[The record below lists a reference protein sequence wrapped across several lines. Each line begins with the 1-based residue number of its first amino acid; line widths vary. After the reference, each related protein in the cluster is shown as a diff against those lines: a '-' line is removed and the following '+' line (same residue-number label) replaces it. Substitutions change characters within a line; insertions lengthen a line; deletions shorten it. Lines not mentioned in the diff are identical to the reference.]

1 MQHFQSILIVVG
13 LLAIIGVLIHGY
25 LLSRKEKS
33 GTEETVASVDLFAE
47 KTAPVLDE
55 SPSDDIISEVRII
68 RHSVE
73 PEAESI
79 DFSHAVNDDQIEP
92 IAFSET
98 NQESPLEFNT
108 NETDV
113 EAQAF
118 EQLHAEPQIEPPVE
132 VINETF
138 DEPVSV
144 EITSHNDN
152 NFSVDT
158 NTAETE
164 KAEETT
170 SNESEQLDQEQD
182 LFIFNVVAKNDLK
195 LGGHEL
201 LQFFL
206 TSGFRFGEMDIFH
219 RHEHSDGTGPVLFSI
234 ANMMAP
240 GVFDPENMEQFK
252 SEGVSFFLTAPNK
265 NINIQS
271 SFELMLRAVQQM
283 ADEFDCIVLNA
294 GREPMTEAEFIE
306 YNHRLLHHI

>member
-13 LLAIIGVLIHGY
+13 LLAITGVLIHGY

-68 RHSVE
+68 SHHAE
-73 PEAESI
+73 PETESI
-79 DFSHAVNDDQIEP
+79 DFSHAVNDDQIDP
-92 IAFSET
+92 VAFSET
-98 NQESPLEFNT
+98 TEQSPLELNG
-108 NETDV
+108 TDSEV
-113 EAQAF
+113 DSDAEAQPF
-118 EQLHAEPQIEPPVE
+118 EQLHAEPQTEQQVE
-132 VINETF
+132 VINETS
-138 DEPVSV
+138 DEL
-144 EITSHNDN
+144 EITSHSESD
-152 NFSVDT
+152 FSADATIVETKKVD
-158 NTAETE
+158 
-164 KAEETT
+164 K
-170 SNESEQLDQEQD
+170 ESEEVSQEQD
-182 LFIFNVVAKNDLK
+182 LFIFNVVAKDDLK

-206 TSGFRFGEMDIFH
+206 TSGFRFGEMAIFH

-265 NINIQS
+265 HIDIQS

-294 GREPMTEAEFIE
+294 GRELMTEAQFIE